1 MSSSRYD
8 EHSGHASDSGGGDR
22 HGDNDTDY
30 LMPESDEIISRVMEL
45 IDTSPSMPMSS
56 TVRVNKDEIL
66 EMLGDALDRLPE
78 EVRQAKWLL
87 KDREAF
93 LAEREREAQAIIE
106 RAKTNAARLVEK
118 REIVKNAQARA
129 DSIIEEAERIS
140 RRRRREAD
148 DYCDQQL
155 ARYENALVKL
165 HKQVGK
171 MRDRLAAP
179 TVEESELG
187 EAALAAAAERAGS
200 GPRTGQTRAVRKGQ
214 GQSRQGQARQGQP
227 RQGQARQGQPRPGQG
242 RQSQPRPGQGR
253 QSQAQKGQQRRPS
266 PQRQPEGGGGAPEP
280 DDGSGHRPAVFDQDE

>member
-1 MSSSRYD
+1 MKLSTHALKEKRATKQDEMKALMSKPEIS
-8 EHSGHASDSGGGDR
+8 
-22 HGDNDTDY
+22 NDARLRFDG
-30 LMPESDEIISRVMEL
+30 
-45 IDTSPSMPMSS
+45 
-56 TVRVNKDEIL
+56 L
-66 EMLGDALDRLPE
+66 EA
-78 EVRQAKWLL
+78 EVRSINADL
-87 KDREAF
+87 K
-93 LAEREREAQAIIE
+93 
-106 RAKTNAARLVEK
+106 RA
-118 REIVKNAQARA
+118 
-129 DSIIEEAERIS
+129 SILEEAELIS

-148 DYCDQQL
+148 DYCDQQI

-242 RQSQPRPGQGR
+242 RQSQT
-253 QSQAQKGQQRRPS
+253 QKGQQRRPS
-266 PQRQPEGGGGAPEP
+266 PQRQPDAGGGAPEP
-280 DDGSGHRPAVFDQDE
+280 DDESGHRPAVFDQDE